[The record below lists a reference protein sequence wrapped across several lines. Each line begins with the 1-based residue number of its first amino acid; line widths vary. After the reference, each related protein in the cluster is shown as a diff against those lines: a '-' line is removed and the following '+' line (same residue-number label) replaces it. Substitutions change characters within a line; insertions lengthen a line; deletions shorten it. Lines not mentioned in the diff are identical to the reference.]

1 LIIVK
6 ELVYKGKKV
15 AIGWDPKLKE
25 IEVDVPRGKSLNLYD
40 EIEVEV
46 LINKIV
52 PLIFKSKLTDI
63 N

>member
-1 LIIVK
+1 MIIVK

>member
-1 LIIVK
+1 MIV
-6 ELVYKGKKV
+6 EFRSVSKGKKV

-52 PLIFKSKLTDI
+52 PLIFKSKLADI